1 MSRKTF
7 KQTLQ
12 SAFTFS
18 LHPRQVHLNQ
28 LLLIFMLLVF
38 MFLLPLVLQI
48 VPVGNKDVFVVGGVL
63 IICYLVIA
71 NLLNRRFPEF
81 VAMANVIVIS
91 LIIFG
96 FMWQLPYRIQ
106 AFILIMYL
114 LIPVLVGSI
123 FLPLHFTVIVILFN
137 LCGLIV
143 IITNN
148 PELQGAEIILGP
160 IAFYIILSGL
170 IVLVT
175 DHRNR
180 LEEERQAE
188 LAEKEERLR
197 LYFEEA
203 NDWIFTLDADGIITS
218 VNRAMCEDT
227 GYAADEFLGRSPLA
241 FLDVEVRQ
249 IAQEPLQQILAG
261 LTVQR
266 LELPVPTKDGRRLWV
281 DIKGVI
287 FQENSRVTGTFHIA
301 RDITEFKRIQAA
313 LQEQSEQLEKMVAQR
328 TAELQ
333 HTTRRL
339 QTILN
344 SSPDIILL
352 LAPDGRIQICNPAA
366 NDFFGEPTT
375 IKGKNLADLAASAEQ
390 AQIVRTVIADLTAAN
405 SARRLVTIARRR
417 DGVLRDID
425 MMLAVVPEEE
435 QAAGIVASI
444 RDISALK
451 EVERMKDQFV
461 ASVSHELRTPLTNL
475 KLYHDLLQRNPQKR
489 ALYLEYLGR
498 SIDDMHTLIEDLLR
512 LSLLDQQLTELSLER
527 LALAATIAEWVQ
539 AAQSLTESKE
549 LHLTWHPC
557 GCDVQ
562 VSANA
567 PMLRQAFFVLL
578 HNALAYTPAGGFVTV
593 SAELDRMADQPG
605 VSLHVSDTG
614 PGISPEDLPH
624 IFDRFYRGQAAL
636 DFGVPG
642 TGLGLA
648 IAQEIV
654 QRHNGRITVKT
665 VLGEGS
671 TFTIW
676 LPAAGDLP
684 KGVFQI
690 S

>member
-1 MSRKTF
+1 MPRKTF

-38 MFLLPLVLQI
+38 LFLLPLVFQL
-48 VPVGNKDVFVVGGVL
+48 VPVGNKEAYVAGSVL
-63 IICYLVIA
+63 IICYLVAA
-71 NLLNRRFPEF
+71 NLLNRRLPEF
-81 VAMANVIVIS
+81 VAAANVIVIS

-114 LIPVLVGSI
+114 LIPVLVSSI
-123 FLPLHFTVIVILFN
+123 FLPLRFTVIVILLN
-137 LCGLIV
+137 LGGLTF

-148 PELQGAEIILGP
+148 PELQSAEIILGP

-180 LEEERQAE
+180 LEKERRAE

-203 NDWIFTLDADGIITS
+203 NDWIFTLDANGIIS
-218 VNRAMCEDT
+218 AVNRAVCQDT
-227 GYAADEFLGRSPLA
+227 GYTAAELVGQSPLM
-241 FLDVEVRQ
+241 FLDVEIRQ
-249 IAQEPLQQILAG
+249 KAQEPLQQILAG

-266 LELPVPTKDGRRLWV
+266 LELPVPTKDGRTLWV

-287 FQENSRVTGTFHIA
+287 FQENGHVTGTFHIA

-313 LQEQSEQLEKMVAQR
+313 LQEQSEQLEELVAQR

-333 HTTRRL
+333 HTTQRL

-352 LAPDGRIQICNPAA
+352 LSPDGRVRICNPASA
-366 NDFFGEPTT
+366 DFFGDEPG
-375 IKGKNLADLAASAEQ
+375 IREKNLADLAASPVQ
-390 AQIVRTVIADLTAAN
+390 SQIIHTVIQSIVADKQPQ
-405 SARRLVTIARRR
+405 RLVTVARRQ
-417 DGVLRDID
+417 DGVLRDLD
-425 MMLAVVPEEE
+425 MMLAVVQEGEEVT
-435 QAAGIVASI
+435 GIVASI
-444 RDISALK
+444 RDISTLK
-451 EVERMKDQFV
+451 EVERMKDQFI
-461 ASVSHELRTPLTNL
+461 ASVSHELRTPLTNM
-475 KLYHDLLQRNPQKR
+475 KLYHDLLQRNPQKQVV
-489 ALYLEYLGR
+489 YLEYLGR
-498 SIDDMHTLIEDLLR
+498 SIDDMYMLVEKLLR
-512 LSLLDQQLTELSLER
+512 LSYLDQRLTDLSLDS
-527 LALAATIAEWVQ
+527 LPLAAAVAEWVQ
-539 AAQSLTESKE
+539 ATQSLTESKGV
-549 LHLTWHPC
+549 HLGWHPC
-557 GCDVQ
+557 NCHVK
-562 VSANA
+562 VAANTSL
-567 PMLRQAFFVLL
+567 LRQAFFVLL
-578 HNALAYTPAGGFVTV
+578 HNAVAYIPSGGSVVV
-593 SAELDRMADQPG
+593 SAELDRMSDQPG

-648 IAQEIV
+648 VAQEII

-676 LPAAGDLP
+676 LPVLGDLANRP
-684 KGVFQI
+684 T